1 MSKAAVR
8 IDEFTDPICP
18 WAWSAE
24 PFRRKL
30 EWLYEGAIEVVPRM
44 VILADDRSDQEEK
57 GFTPEKL
64 SSALRKIAAEHKMPI
79 DTRVRDA
86 VPASLPACRAVV
98 AARVHADP
106 TKTRHLLRELRLA
119 HFKAELIDEAAVVR
133 DAWATTGLEASKLED
148 WTGDDR
154 VGEKLEADRSA
165 AREPNP
171 AARVLDDKLAN
182 WSGGRRY
189 TCPSYEITRLS
200 DEVTIAAPGFQPFA
214 VYNTILANLV
224 PGTERRDPPESP
236 RELLEWAD
244 CPLSTQEVAVICEI
258 DFDRAREELGRVA
271 SLEPIGSDGLW
282 TLN

>member
-1 MSKAAVR
+1 MGKIAVR

-24 PFRRKL
+24 PFRRRL
-30 EWLYEGAIEVVPRM
+30 EWLYGDSVEFVPRM

-64 SSALRKIAAEHKMPI
+64 SGALQKIASEHKMPI

-106 TKTRHLLRELRLA
+106 ATTRHLLRELRLA
-119 HFKAELIDEAAVVR
+119 HFRAELVDNEDVLREAWSTA
-133 DAWATTGLEASKLED
+133 GLDPSKLDE
-148 WTGDDR
+148 WTDDEG
-154 VGEKLEADRSA
+154 VAEELEADRAA
-165 AREPNP
+165 ARKPNP

-189 TCPSYEITRLS
+189 TCPTYEITRLD

-214 VYNTILANLV
+214 VYDTILANLV
-224 PGTERRDPPESP
+224 PGTDRREPPESP
-236 RELLEWAD
+236 HELLEWAD
-244 CPLSTQEVAVICEI
+244 CALSTREVAVLCEV
-258 DFDRAREELGRVA
+258 DFDRAREELGRIA